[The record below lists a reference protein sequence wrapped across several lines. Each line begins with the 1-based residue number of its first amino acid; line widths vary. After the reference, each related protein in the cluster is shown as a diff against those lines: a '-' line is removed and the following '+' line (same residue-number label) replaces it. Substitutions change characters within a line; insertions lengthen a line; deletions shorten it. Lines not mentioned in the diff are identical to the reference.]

1 MIGTRFGWTR
11 TWRAISR
18 GWIAAR
24 PCRRPK
30 RRGLLE
36 RLEDRIAL
44 SGLSVPNTLGPFEI
58 TPNNDTFTLNPGLFS
73 DVTPSGLTGLVANFG
88 QPTLIGAFSPYYP
101 NPDQFEYTAGE
112 TGQCEISYYVTQPGT
127 GMTSNTGNVIINVV
141 NGVTLPSTPFF
152 NSLRARRSIDPARFD
167 FYHPRIG
174 ALLGMEAVGMPTT
187 PATIVSANKDFDVN
201 AARLD
206 HAKNPRQYDQEHP
219 VLGALFQLETP
230 ASSNVSLLPQTA
242 SFNEQRVLY
251 DNDSTEYQ
259 EHHVYLGAIFAIE
272 NFEEGRSPV
281 VPAARAQS
289 KSNTAKIGSVHPAAA
304 QMGHGKR

>member
-1 MIGTRFGWTR
+1 MIGTRIGWTR

-18 GWIAAR
+18 SWIGAR
-24 PCRRPK
+24 SRRRPK
-30 RRGLLE
+30 RRELLE
-36 RLEDRIAL
+36 RLEDRVAL

-58 TPNNDTFTLNPGLFS
+58 TPNNDTYTLNPGLFS

-88 QPTLIGAFSPYYP
+88 QPTLIGAFSPNYP
-101 NPDQFEYTAGE
+101 NPDQFQYTAGE
-112 TGQCEISYYVTQPGT
+112 TGQCEISYYVTQPST
-127 GMTSNTGNVIINVV
+127 GLTSNTGNVIINVV
-141 NGVTLPSTPFF
+141 AGVTLPNTPFF
-152 NSLRARRSIDPARFD
+152 NSLRGAEHRSSAVRLLSSPDRRAPRDGGRGHADDADHDRLREQRFRCERRP
-167 FYHPRIG
+167 PRSRQ
-174 ALLGMEAVGMPTT
+174 EPTAV
-187 PATIVSANKDFDVN
+187 
-201 AARLD
+201 R
-206 HAKNPRQYDQEHP
+206 PRASRT
-219 VLGALFQLETP
+219 GALFQLETP
-230 ASSNVSLLPQTA
+230 TSSNVSLLPQTA
-242 SFNEQRVLY
+242 PFNEQRVLY